1 MNILGIGNS
10 TNSNVTLIV
19 NDKIV
24 YAAQEERFARVK
36 QIKTYPLKAIEDCL
50 RFARLNYDDINY
62 VVCGGWKNTDLD
74 VLEDYFESV
83 KNGYP
88 SDTAAKK
95 MFWSMERD
103 FAYREDFYINSARL
117 FKNATIKVF
126 EHHYAHACSAFYPS
140 SFEEFYILTAD
151 GRGDGQSVVF
161 WKADRQNGLQKIK
174 TFCELKSLGALYGQI
189 TGVLGFK
196 PDRHEGKITGLA
208 AYGKE
213 SPFLEFLNGIFY
225 EKDGEIVVS
234 AEFVPF
240 LSYDYSSIKQFID
253 DNGCSKEDV
262 AYAVQNVLECV
273 IVALVKKYVPSGSNL
288 CMAGGV
294 FGNVKLNQ
302 RIREQCLLQ
311 NYYVFPEMGDG
322 GMGFGAAIAMAKELG
337 INDIKFENAFLGPK
351 YEWDC
356 VDLDKYDVIKCES
369 VYLCAKKASELIID
383 GKVAGVFTGRMEY
396 GPRALGARSIM
407 LDATNADVN
416 AVMNKRL
423 NRTEFMPFAPV
434 TLLDEVEK
442 MYVDFDRKDVNA
454 EYMTTCY
461 VCTDVMAK
469 MSPAV
474 VHVDNTA
481 RPQVISQSYPNVLYY
496 EILKT
501 YYDKTGIPSLVNTS
515 FNNHEE
521 PIVCTPLDA
530 LDSLDK
536 DNIDFVVTDCMII
549 SKK

>member
-1 MNILGIGNS
+1 MKILGIGNS

-19 NDKIV
+19 DNKIV

-36 QIKTYPLKAIEDCL
+36 QIKIYPYRAIEDCL
-50 RFARLNYDDINY
+50 RFAKLNYDDIDY

-74 VLEDYFESV
+74 ALEDYFKSAKE
-83 KNGYP
+83 GYP
-88 SDTAAKK
+88 YEMAAKK

-103 FAYREDFYINSARL
+103 FACREEFYIKSSRL

-140 SFEEFYILTAD
+140 SFEESYVLTAD

-161 WKADRQNGLQKIK
+161 WKADRDNGLQKIK
-174 TFCELKSLGALYGQI
+174 SFCELKSLGALYGQI

-213 SPFLEFLNGIFY
+213 SAFLEFLNGLFC
-225 EKDGEIVVS
+225 EKNGDIDVS
-234 AEFVPF
+234 NDFIPF
-240 LSYDYSSIKQFID
+240 LSHDYSVIKKFIE
-253 DNGCSKEDV
+253 DNNCTKEDI
-262 AYAVQNVLECV
+262 AYAVQDVLERV
-273 IVALVKKYVPSGSNL
+273 MVELIKRYVPQGSNL

-302 RIREQCLLQ
+302 RIRERCSLQ

-322 GMGFGAAIAMAKELG
+322 GMGFGAAVAMAKELG
-337 INDIKFENAFLGPK
+337 TSYFKFENAFLGPE
-351 YEWDC
+351 YRWDE
-356 VDLDKYDVIKCES
+356 VDLDKYEVVRFDS
-369 VYLCAKKASELIID
+369 VDLCAKKVSELIMA
-383 GKVAGVFTGRMEY
+383 KKAVGVFTGRMEY

-407 LDATNADVN
+407 LDATNVDIN
-416 AVMNKRL
+416 SIMNKRL

-434 TLLDEVEK
+434 TLLEEAEK
-442 MYVDFDRKDVNA
+442 MYVDFDGKDVNA

-481 RPQVISQSYPNVLYY
+481 RPQVISQSYPNALYY
-496 EILKT
+496 KILKA